1 MVKMPEK
8 IELVGFLLRHASDRF
23 NDDPP
28 DLRAGARFGFG
39 GNEPQF
45 AEPLQVKGRVDRG
58 QFGAF
63 HHNRFPPGADDEPLR
78 IARDVLPTPEFPGGE
93 RYYAVGQHETENG
106 SGFTGWCQFTP
117 DRRRFRRG
125 QTLT

>member
-1 MVKMPEK
+1 MPEK

-23 NDDPP
+23 NGDPP
-28 DLRAGARFGFG
+28 DLRAEARFGFG
-39 GNEPQF
+39 GSEPQF
-45 AEPLQVKGRVDRG
+45 GEPPQVKGRVDRG

-78 IARDVLPTPEFPGGE
+78 IARDVLPTPEFPGRE
-93 RYYAVGQHETENG
+93 RYDAVGQHDTENDG
-106 SGFTGWCQFTP
+106 GFTSRRQFTP
-117 DRRRFRRG
+117 DRREFRRG